1 MLLFSAM
8 KTEQLDYHLP
18 YELIAQEPAKVR
30 SDARMLVVDRKAGKF
45 TDDVFRNVGAYI
57 DAGDALVMNDTRVIR
72 ARLKAQKLTG
82 GKIEVFLLRELG
94 LGEWEALVRPSSRTK
109 PGSKVMIGGSV
120 QATILE
126 PINNGRRRVRFDDSD
141 VLASLQKCGEIPL
154 PPYIQR
160 DANEEIDAER
170 YQTVYA
176 RAYGAVAAPTA
187 GLHFTKE
194 LLAELAEKGVNRAT
208 LTLHVGYGTFKPISV
223 ADLDQHKV
231 DEEEFVFTKETAEL
245 LNKTRSDKHRVI
257 AVGTTSTRV
266 LETQFADGRFQTGA
280 GLTDCY
286 IYPPY
291 EFHGVD
297 ALVSNFHLP
306 KSSLLALVCAFG
318 GRDLMMSAYEHAVK
332 EEYRFYSYGD
342 AMIIL

>member
-1 MLLFSAM
+1 MVQFPAM

-18 YELIAQEPAKVR
+18 YELIAQEPAAVR
-30 SDARMLVVDRKAGKF
+30 SDSRLMVINRETGEF
-45 TDDVFRNVGAYI
+45 TDDVFRNIGYYVAS
-57 DAGDALVMNDTRVIR
+57 GDTLVMNDTRVIR
-72 ARLKAQKLTG
+72 ARLKAQKATG

-109 PGSKVMIGGSV
+109 PGSKVTIGGSV
-120 QATILE
+120 EATILE
-126 PINNGRRRVRFDDSD
+126 PINNGRRRVRFEDSD
-141 VLASLQKCGEIPL
+141 VLTSLQKCGEIPL

-160 DANEEIDAER
+160 DAKDEIDAER
-170 YQTVYA
+170 YQTVFA
-176 RAYGAVAAPTA
+176 RSYGAVAAPTA

-194 LLAELAEKGVNRAT
+194 LLGELGEKGVNNTT

-223 ADLDQHKV
+223 ADVDQHSV
-231 DEEEFVFTKETAEL
+231 DAEEFVFTKETAEL
-245 LNKTRSDKHRVI
+245 LNTTRADNHKVI
-257 AVGTTSTRV
+257 SVGTTSTRV
-266 LETQFADGRFQTGA
+266 LETQYADGKYQTGA

-291 EFHGVD
+291 EFKGVD
-297 ALVSNFHLP
+297 GLVTNFHLP

-318 GRDLMMSAYEHAVK
+318 GTELMMKAYEHAVK
-332 EEYRFYSYGD
+332 EKYRFYSYGD